1 MYLLMAIDCFTVSP
15 FEVASS
21 SYLVDTRI
29 EQTMR
34 RFISKRLIAVPD
46 LVDTVAGLKPLRT
59 LDLMLD

>member
-1 MYLLMAIDCFTVSP
+1 MAIDCFTVSP
-15 FEVASS
+15 LGVASY

-46 LVDTVAGLKPLRT
+46 LVDIVDVLIVKFPSSSRFEAS
-59 LDLMLD
+59 